1 MKFSGLAFVVIMI
14 MVLLD
19 VYTYFVIRSVSSG
32 ASSRTKVV
40 ISIVYWLIS
49 FLAITGLLLFAF
61 TPQEFLGKKLRM
73 YMFALIIALLFSKLI
88 ASVFFLIDDLRRGTQ
103 WIFSKIFLKSSDA
116 TGDMPVHIS
125 RSAFLSWMGI
135 TLGGSLLTTMLYV
148 FSNKYNYQLKKVKL
162 KFDHLPEGL
171 RGMRV
176 AFFSDVHS
184 GSFDNKKAVAR
195 GVELI
200 RAQKADLIIFGGD
213 LVNDMSSEIDP
224 YMDIFSTLEAP
235 MGVYSVLGN
244 HDYGDYA
251 RWPIN
256 GVSKE
261 ENLDILVQREAQL
274 GWKLLRN
281 EHVILERN
289 GAQFPLIGVEN
300 WSNVGHFPKYGDL
313 PKAYSGTEAYPFK
326 ILISHDPSH
335 WDAQIRPEFPDVDL
349 TLSGHTHGFQFGVEI
364 PGFRWSP
371 VQYIYK
377 EWDGLY
383 ENGSQKLYVN
393 PGYGFLGYPGRVGIL
408 PEITLFEFV

>member
-32 ASSRTKVV
+32 ASSRTKVI

-73 YMFALIIALLFSKLI
+73 YMFALIMALLFSKLI
-88 ASVFFLIDDLRRGTQ
+88 ASVFFLIDDLRRGIQ
-103 WIFSKIFLKSSDA
+103 WIFSKIFMKGSGTA
-116 TGDMPVHIS
+116 GDMPVQIS

-135 TLGGSLLTTMLYV
+135 TLGGSLLTTMLYG
-148 FSNKYNYQLKKVKL
+148 FSNKYNYQLKKVKV

-224 YMDIFSTLEAP
+224 YMDIFSSLEAP

-289 GAQFPLIGVEN
+289 GARFPLIGVEN

-313 PKAYSGTEAYPFK
+313 PKAYSGTETYPFK